1 MNYPTISALLLIGG
15 ACLSGCTENAIA
27 KDLKINEIAAS
38 ENVSNALYP
47 VNTAITN
54 IQYYNSLV
62 QQCSGNYVKARAFTI
77 RSEELLAAM
86 GMSPA
91 IAGTKDCVY
100 KHIRVYLAYDS
111 LGGPQLFI
119 VPVEGA
125 NLAVNEGGKDVFLD
139 RTGAAVTNPGSYK
152 PEDLYVLDLI
162 APCPATCDLTSLLN
176 PKAK

>member
-1 MNYPTISALLLIGG
+1 MNYLPISALLLIGG
-15 ACLSGCTENAIA
+15 AFFSGCTENAIA
-27 KDLKINEIAAS
+27 KDLNFNEVAAS

-47 VNTAITN
+47 ASIAHANTE
-54 IQYYNSLV
+54 YYNSLV
-62 QQCSGNYVKARAFTI
+62 QQCGGDYVKARAFTI

-111 LGGPQLFI
+111 LGGPKLFI
-119 VPVEGA
+119 VPVDGA
-125 NLAVNEGGKDVFLD
+125 NLAVNEGGKDVFFD
-139 RTGAAVTNPGSYK
+139 RTGTAVTNPGSYK